1 MNRITPVVATLLVCL
16 SSSGCA
22 LAIAQQPGKTAEL
35 NQEKVLEKPVE
46 ALTPGNHTKTL
57 IVEDIERYFIVHV
70 PKSYDKTK
78 PMPLVLAYHGL
89 GLPLAM
95 MPSYCGL
102 DATADK
108 HAFIVVYPGGINTS
122 WNAGGRKGPLAQ
134 VRADDVRFTVA
145 LLDELEKSLN
155 IDKRRIYA
163 TGMSNGA
170 MMCYKLANELSDRI
184 AAIAPVSGAMT
195 YAEIT
200 SKRPV
205 PVIHFHGTDDG
216 VVPYAD
222 GRDMIGGL
230 ISFAPAPVTVA
241 AWAKF
246 DGCKSEP
253 IETALPDKE
262 ADGTSVTKKDFG
274 SGKDGAE
281 VVFYT
286 IKGGGHTWPGVK
298 PPVEKLSE
306 KFLGATTYDI
316 NANEMIWEFFE
327 KHPMPDGSQPAKAR
341 APAKAAPAKVP
352 GERSI

>member
-1 MNRITPVVATLLVCL
+1 MNWKLWLGLLLLICST
-16 SSSGCA
+16 SSSGCS
-22 LAIAQQPGKTAEL
+22 LAVAQQPLGGLGVA
-35 NQEKVLEKPVE
+35 QEKPAQEKPPE
-46 ALTPGNHTKTL
+46 ALTPGDYSRE
-57 IVEDIERYFIVHV
+57 IVCEDIERLYSVHV

-78 PMPLVLAYHGL
+78 PTPLVLAYHGL
-89 GLPLAM
+89 GLPLMM

-102 DATADK
+102 DATSEK
-108 HAFIVVYPGGINTS
+108 HGFIVVYPGGINTS

-134 VRADDVRFTVA
+134 MRADDVRFTNE
-145 LLDELEKSLN
+145 LLDELEKVLN
-155 IDKRRIYA
+155 IDKRRVYA

-170 MMCYKLANELSDRI
+170 MMCYKLANELSGRI

-195 YAEIT
+195 YSEIT

-216 VVPYAD
+216 VVPYAE

-230 ISFAPAPVTVA
+230 ISFANAPESVA

-246 DGCKSEP
+246 DGCKGKPVVSE
-253 IETALPDKE
+253 LPDKE
-262 ADGTSVTKKDFG
+262 ADGTTVSKEDFG
-274 SGKDGAE
+274 AGKEGSE

-298 PPVEKLSE
+298 PPIENISE

-316 NANEMIWEFFE
+316 NANEMIWQFFE
-327 KHPMPDGSQPAKAR
+327 KHPMPEKAKPAPK
-341 APAKAAPAKVP
+341 K